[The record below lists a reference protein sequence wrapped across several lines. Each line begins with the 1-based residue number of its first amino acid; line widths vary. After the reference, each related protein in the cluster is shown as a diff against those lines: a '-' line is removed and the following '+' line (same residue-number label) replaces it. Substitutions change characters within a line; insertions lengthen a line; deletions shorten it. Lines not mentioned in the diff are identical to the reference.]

1 MEVEIPD
8 ELIERAKKV
17 VEHGVRKGY
26 YHDVPADAGIERIFE
41 RIVAE
46 DEKRVG
52 WRGFCVPAYCLRF
65 LDVQEHDEVEWRNK
79 EEGVV
84 ELRKAVEKEDSNMG
98 IHPDDWRKMDEKDII
113 SSIDVGLTVLHEKDA
128 VKGCSGQ
135 LIALIEEI
143 AKMLARE
150 L

>member
-17 VEHGVRKGY
+17 LEDGFRKGY
-26 YHDVPADAGIERIFE
+26 YPDVPADAGIVKILE

-52 WRGFCVPAYCLRF
+52 WRGFCVPAHCLRF
-65 LDVQEHDEVEWRNK
+65 LGVQEQDRVEWRNK

-84 ELRKAVEKEDSNMG
+84 EFRKAVEKEDSG
-98 IHPDDWRKMDEKDII
+98 IHLDDWRKMDEKDII
-113 SSIDVGLTVLHEKDA
+113 SSIDVGLTVLHEKNA
-128 VKGCSGQ
+128 EKECSGQ